1 MRLLESGR
9 HDELDALIASDVR
22 VARHLVGRLWDPDPQ
37 LRRRAAVALGSVAR
51 VHPARALEI
60 ARGLLWAL
68 RDEAAMHGR
77 YAVPGLAE
85 MVAADPALL
94 AAFVGPLASMLWDTG
109 MQRDIL
115 EGLGRIAEKAPDAV
129 ADHLDQVLRHHDSFG
144 PEERRLADVLLGR
157 IRGDHDVN

>member
-1 MRLLESGR
+1 
-9 HDELDALIASDVR
+9 
-22 VARHLVGRLWDPDPQ
+22 
-37 LRRRAAVALGSVAR
+37 
-51 VHPARALEI
+51 LEI

-85 MVAADPALL
+85 MVVADPALL

-109 MQRDIL
+109 MQREIL
-115 EGLGRIAEKAPDAV
+115 EALGRIAGAAPDAV
-129 ADHLDQVLRHHDSFG
+129 EVQLEQVLQHHESFG